1 MERRRYEDVP
11 VITRARAG
19 LRATQ
24 RVRMRRYAWVMGTC
38 LTLWLLAIFVV
49 RLYSIPAAVVMCAV
63 ACVLPPIAAVVA
75 NAGSSGG

>member
-1 MERRRYEDVP
+1 
-11 VITRARAG
+11 
-19 LRATQ
+19 
-24 RVRMRRYAWVMGTC
+24 MRRYAWVMGTC